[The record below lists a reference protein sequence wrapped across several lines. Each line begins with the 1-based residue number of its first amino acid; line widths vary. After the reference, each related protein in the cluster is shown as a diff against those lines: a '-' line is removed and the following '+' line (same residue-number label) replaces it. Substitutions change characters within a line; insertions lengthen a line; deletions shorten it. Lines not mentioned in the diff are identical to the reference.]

1 MNTKKLWRI
10 LDVRND
16 VIDITDAHIYRMIV
30 YSVIFYVIVILLC
43 LIIFFSNN
51 EQLRLFILLLV
62 MTSMC
67 VCVLFLCHEAI
78 CNPVKITKHLRQIKE
93 RVDTTDT
100 DNVNPEED
108 LPSLQKT
115 IAVQKTKIDELQERL
130 CTLKKENTEE
140 RKDAIHYDIRRR
152 ISWICNNV
160 PRKHRAI
167 ILYYGENYPAF
178 IKDISAEFGE
188 ESFQGYLTN
197 LHDLPVRAGIK
208 SKIRAYFCSS
218 DKI

>member
-16 VIDITDAHIYRMIV
+16 VIDIRDAHVYRMIA
-30 YSVIFYVIVILLC
+30 YSVIFYVIVISLC

-51 EQLRLFILLLV
+51 EQLRLFILLFA

-67 VCVLFLCHEAI
+67 VFVLFLCHEAI
-78 CNPVKITKHLRQIKE
+78 CIPVKITEHLRQIKE
-93 RVDTTDT
+93 CVDDTDT
-100 DNVNPEED
+100 DNTNPEED

-115 IAVQKTKIDELQERL
+115 IAAQKTKIDELQERL
-130 CTLKKENTEE
+130 CTLKEENTEE
-140 RKDAIHYDIRRR
+140 RKSAMHYDIRRG

-208 SKIRAYFCSS
+208 NKIRAHFCSS